1 MPEHDASPLTLG
13 PLLRYVGQTS
23 ATVWVETRDAAT
35 VTVRAFDRSWQA
47 PTFAVHGHHYAL
59 VVLDGLAP
67 GQGSA
72 YQVDID
78 DVRVWPPIAEAAGSS
93 THSST
98 SSTSSTNASTTLAA
112 TLPASRVTTLDP
124 GEPTRMAFGSC
135 RTSVPHDAEGNKSN
149 GVDALRAYAHHLA
162 HGDPD
167 QWPHLVV
174 FLGDQVYADE
184 TSQAMREYIAARRSL
199 EEPPGEELKDFDEY
213 AHLYRLAWTDPLN
226 RWLLST
232 LPSAMI
238 FDDHDIRD
246 DWNTS
251 QDWHREM
258 NALSWWHERIVGGL
272 SSYWVYQHVG
282 NLAPEELARD
292 EVWQLVDEHA
302 QSGADGELDLT
313 EVLDALAERV
323 DAYPETYRW
332 SYARDLGESR
342 LVVVDSR
349 AARVLEPD
357 RRSILDDHEMAWL
370 DTQLRGDVDH
380 LFIGTSLPFLM
391 AQGIHD
397 LEAINEAMATG
408 AWGPRVARWG
418 EKMRRALDLEHWA
431 AFQEGFATVLGMV
444 VEVAEGKRGAA
455 PGTIVFLSGDVH
467 NSYVTEI
474 DRRQLAGG
482 ASRIVQAVCSPIRNP
497 LPRQVRI
504 AQAVLGKSMARPLEL
519 LVSRTS
525 KVPNA
530 PYHWPMTEGPWFE
543 NNLAT
548 LQVRGRGLVMHWDM
562 GVVQGDRYDAPDLEE
577 VARVDLS

>member
-1 MPEHDASPLTLG
+1 MPELDASPLTLG
-13 PLLRYVGQTS
+13 PLLRYVGETS
-23 ATVWVETRDAAT
+23 ATVWVETQDTAM
-35 VTVRAFDRSWQA
+35 VTVHAFDRSWQA

-59 VVLDGLAP
+59 VVLDGLSP
-67 GQGSA
+67 GQGSD

-78 DVRVWPPIAEAAGSS
+78 GVQVWPPRGEALDSL
-93 THSST
+93 T
-98 SSTSSTNASTTLAA
+98 A
-112 TLPASRVTTLDP
+112 TLPASRVTTLRHS
-124 GEPTRMAFGSC
+124 EPTRMAFGSC
-135 RTSVPHDAEGNKSN
+135 RTSVPHDEEGNKSN

-162 HGDPD
+162 HDDPE

-184 TSQAMREYIAARRSL
+184 TSQAMREYIATRRSL
-199 EEPPGEELKDFDEY
+199 EEPPGEELKDYVEY

-258 NALSWWHERIVGGL
+258 NQLSWWHERIVGGL

-292 EVWQLVDEHA
+292 EVWRLVDEHV

-313 EVLDALAERV
+313 EVLDTLAERV
-323 DAYPETYRW
+323 DAHPETYRW

-357 RRSILDDHEMAWL
+357 RRSILDEREMAWL
-370 DTQLRGDVDH
+370 DEQLRGDVDH

-431 AFQEGFATVLGMV
+431 AFQEGFAKVLAMV

-474 DRRQLAGG
+474 DHRQLAGG
-482 ASRIVQAVCSPIRNP
+482 SSRIVQAVCSPIRNP

-504 AQAVLGKSMARPLEL
+504 AQAVLGKGMARPLEL
-519 LVSRTS
+519 VVSRTS

-548 LQVRGRGLVMHWDM
+548 LQVRGRGLVMRWDM
-562 GVVQGDRYDAPDLEE
+562 GVVQDDRYDAPDLEL
-577 VARVDLS
+577 VARVVIS